1 MIYPAQLHPR
11 LRSTTPEGQQDEI
24 VQTYRA
30 MVALR
35 DNGTWS
41 LRYTDTENHGQ
52 TALQGAPQW
61 MSISRD
67 GDTRSRLL
75 FRVGERLESVYV
87 SPMGEFQMHT
97 HTTLFNAKGGA
108 AQGRVE
114 LHNELFHSASLAAQN
129 ELEVWWERQTKILPQ
144 F

>member
-1 MIYPAQLHPR
+1 MIYPARLHTR

-41 LRYTDTENHGQ
+41 LRYTDTENQGQ

-97 HTTLFNAKGGA
+97 HTTLFNATVEA
-108 AQGRVE
+108 EQGHVE
-114 LHNELFHSASLAAQN
+114 LHYELFLSDSLAAQN
-129 ELEVWWERQTKILPQ
+129 ELEVWWERQT
-144 F
+144 

>member
-1 MIYPAQLHPR
+1 MIYPARLHTR
-11 LRSTTPEGQQDEI
+11 LRSTTTEGQQDEI

-75 FRVGERLESVYV
+75 FRVGERLECLYV

-97 HTTLFNAKGGA
+97 HTTLFNATVDA
-108 AQGRVE
+108 HQGRVE
-114 LHNELFHSASLAAQN
+114 LHYNLFLSDRLAAQN
-129 ELEVWWERQTKILPQ
+129 ELEVWWERQT
-144 F
+144 

>member
-1 MIYPAQLHPR
+1 MIYPARLHTR

-75 FRVGERLESVYV
+75 FRVGKRLESVYV

-97 HTTLFNAKGGA
+97 HTTLFNATVEA
-108 AQGRVE
+108 EQGRVE
-114 LHNELFHSASLAAQN
+114 LHYELFLSDSLAAQN
-129 ELEVWWERQTKILPQ
+129 ELEVWWERQT
-144 F
+144 

>member
-1 MIYPAQLHPR
+1 MIYPARLHTR

-97 HTTLFNAKGGA
+97 HTTLFKTTVEAE
-108 AQGRVE
+108 QGRVE
-114 LHNELFHSASLAAQN
+114 LHYELFLSDSLAAQN
-129 ELEVWWERQTKILPQ
+129 ELEVWWERQM
-144 F
+144 

>member
-1 MIYPAQLHPR
+1 MIYPARLHTR

-35 DNGTWS
+35 DNGIWS

-97 HTTLFNAKGGA
+97 HTTLFNATVEA
-108 AQGRVE
+108 EQGRVE
-114 LHNELFHSASLAAQN
+114 LHYELFLSDSLAAQN
-129 ELEVWWERQTKILPQ
+129 ELEVWWERQT
-144 F
+144 

>member
-1 MIYPAQLHPR
+1 MIYPAQLHTR

-97 HTTLFNAKGGA
+97 HTTLFNATVEA
-108 AQGRVE
+108 EQGRVE
-114 LHNELFHSASLAAQN
+114 LHYELFLSNSLAAQN
-129 ELEVWWERQTKILPQ
+129 ELEVWWERQT
-144 F
+144 

>member
-1 MIYPAQLHPR
+1 MIYPAQLHTR

-97 HTTLFNAKGGA
+97 HTTLFNATVEA
-108 AQGRVE
+108 EQGRVE
-114 LHNELFHSASLAAQN
+114 LHYELFLSNSLAAQS
-129 ELEVWWERQTKILPQ
+129 ELEVWWERQT
-144 F
+144 

>member
-1 MIYPAQLHPR
+1 MIYPAQLHTR
-11 LRSTTPEGQQDEI
+11 LRSTTPEGLQDEI

-41 LRYTDTENHGQ
+41 LRYIDTENHGQ

-97 HTTLFNAKGGA
+97 HTTLFNTTIEAE
-108 AQGRVE
+108 QGRVE
-114 LHNELFHSASLAAQN
+114 LHYELFLSDSLAAQN
-129 ELEVWWERQTKILPQ
+129 ELEVWWERQT
-144 F
+144 

>member
-1 MIYPAQLHPR
+1 MIYPARLHTR

-97 HTTLFNAKGGA
+97 HTTLFNATVEA
-108 AQGRVE
+108 EQGRVE
-114 LHNELFHSASLAAQN
+114 LHYELFLSDRLAAQN
-129 ELEVWWERQTKILPQ
+129 ELEVWWERQT
-144 F
+144 

>member
-1 MIYPAQLHPR
+1 MIYPARLHTR

-97 HTTLFNAKGGA
+97 HTTLFNATVEA
-108 AQGRVE
+108 EQGRVE
-114 LHNELFHSASLAAQN
+114 LHYELFLSNSLAAQN
-129 ELEVWWERQTKILPQ
+129 ELEVWWERQT
-144 F
+144 

>member
-1 MIYPAQLHPR
+1 MIYPAHLHTL

-97 HTTLFNAKGGA
+97 HTTLFNATVEA
-108 AQGRVE
+108 EQGRVE
-114 LHNELFHSASLAAQN
+114 LHYELFLSDSLAAQN
-129 ELEVWWERQTKILPQ
+129 ELEVWWERQT
-144 F
+144 

>member
-1 MIYPAQLHPR
+1 MIYPARLHTR

-97 HTTLFNAKGGA
+97 HTTLFNATVEA
-108 AQGRVE
+108 EQGRVE
-114 LHNELFHSASLAAQN
+114 LHYELFLSDSLAAQN
-129 ELEVWWERQTKILPQ
+129 ELEVWWERQT
-144 F
+144 

>member
-1 MIYPAQLHPR
+1 MIYPARLHTR

-97 HTTLFNAKGGA
+97 HTTLFNATVEA
-108 AQGRVE
+108 EQGRVE
-114 LHNELFHSASLAAQN
+114 LHYELFLSDSLAAQN
-129 ELEVWWERQTKILPQ
+129 DLEVWWERQT
-144 F
+144 

>member
-1 MIYPAQLHPR
+1 MIYPARLHTR

-97 HTTLFNAKGGA
+97 HTTLFNAMVEA
-108 AQGRVE
+108 EQGRVE
-114 LHNELFHSASLAAQN
+114 LHYELFLSDSLAAQN
-129 ELEVWWERQTKILPQ
+129 ELEVWWERQM
-144 F
+144 

>member
-1 MIYPAQLHPR
+1 MIYPARLHTR

-87 SPMGEFQMHT
+87 SPKGEFQMHT
-97 HTTLFNAKGGA
+97 QTTQFKAT
-108 AQGRVE
+108 VE
-114 LHNELFHSASLAAQN
+114 D
-129 ELEVWWERQTKILPQ
+129 
-144 F
+144 

>member
-1 MIYPAQLHPR
+1 MIYPARLHTR

-24 VQTYRA
+24 VQPYRA

-97 HTTLFNAKGGA
+97 HTTLFNATVEA
-108 AQGRVE
+108 EQGRVE
-114 LHNELFHSASLAAQN
+114 LHYELFLSDSLAAQN
-129 ELEVWWERQTKILPQ
+129 ELEVWWERQT
-144 F
+144 

>member
-1 MIYPAQLHPR
+1 MIYPAQLHTR

-97 HTTLFNAKGGA
+97 HTTLFNAMVEA
-108 AQGRVE
+108 EQGRVE
-114 LHNELFHSASLAAQN
+114 LHYELFLSDSLAAQN
-129 ELEVWWERQTKILPQ
+129 ELEVWWERQT
-144 F
+144 

>member
-1 MIYPAQLHPR
+1 MIYPARLHTR

-87 SPMGEFQMHT
+87 SPMGEFQMQT
-97 HTTLFNAKGGA
+97 HTTLFNTTVEAE
-108 AQGRVE
+108 QGRVE
-114 LHNELFHSASLAAQN
+114 LHYELFLSDSLAAQN
-129 ELEVWWERQTKILPQ
+129 ELEVWWERQT
-144 F
+144 

>member
-1 MIYPAQLHPR
+1 MIYPARLHTR

-97 HTTLFNAKGGA
+97 YTTLFNATVEA
-108 AQGRVE
+108 EQGRVE
-114 LHNELFHSASLAAQN
+114 LHYELFLSDSLAAQN
-129 ELEVWWERQTKILPQ
+129 ELEVWWERQM
-144 F
+144 

>member
-1 MIYPAQLHPR
+1 MIYPARLHTR

-75 FRVGERLESVYV
+75 FHVGERLESVYV

-97 HTTLFNAKGGA
+97 HTTLFNAMVEA
-108 AQGRVE
+108 EQGRVE
-114 LHNELFHSASLAAQN
+114 LHYELFLSDSLAAQN
-129 ELEVWWERQTKILPQ
+129 ELEVWWERQM
-144 F
+144 

>member
-1 MIYPAQLHPR
+1 MIYPARLHTR

-52 TALQGAPQW
+52 RALQGAPQW
-61 MSISRD
+61 RSISRD

-97 HTTLFNAKGGA
+97 HTTLFNTMVEAE
-108 AQGRVE
+108 QGRVE
-114 LHNELFHSASLAAQN
+114 LHYELFLSDSLAAQN
-129 ELEVWWERQTKILPQ
+129 ELEVWWERQT
-144 F
+144 

>member
-1 MIYPAQLHPR
+1 MIYPARLHTR

-75 FRVGERLESVYV
+75 FRVGERLKSVYV

-97 HTTLFNAKGGA
+97 HTTLFNAMVEA
-108 AQGRVE
+108 EQGRVE
-114 LHNELFHSASLAAQN
+114 LHYELFLSDRLAAQN
-129 ELEVWWERQTKILPQ
+129 ELKVWWERQT
-144 F
+144 

>member
-1 MIYPAQLHPR
+1 MIYPARLHTR
-11 LRSTTPEGQQDEI
+11 LRSTTPEGQQEEI

-41 LRYTDTENHGQ
+41 LRYTDGENHGQ

-97 HTTLFNAKGGA
+97 PTTLFNATVEA
-108 AQGRVE
+108 EQGRVE
-114 LHNELFHSASLAAQN
+114 LHYELFLSDSLAAQN
-129 ELEVWWERQTKILPQ
+129 ELEVWWERQT
-144 F
+144 

>member
-1 MIYPAQLHPR
+1 MIYPAHLHTR

-24 VQTYRA
+24 QHTCRA

-35 DNGTWS
+35 DDSTWS
-41 LRYTDTENHGQ
+41 LRYADPDNNGQ
-52 TALQGAPQW
+52 TALQGTPQW

-75 FRVGERLESVYV
+75 FRVGERLECLYV

-97 HTTLFNAKGGA
+97 HATLFNATVDA
-108 AQGRVE
+108 HQGRVE
-114 LHNELFHSASLAAQN
+114 LHYDLFLSDRLAAQN
-129 ELEVWWERQTKILPQ
+129 ELEVWWERQT
-144 F
+144 

>member
-1 MIYPAQLHPR
+1 MIYPAQLHTR

-30 MVALR
+30 MVAIR

-97 HTTLFNAKGGA
+97 HTTLFNATVEA
-108 AQGRVE
+108 EQGRVE
-114 LHNELFHSASLAAQN
+114 LHYELFLSDSLAAQN
-129 ELEVWWERQTKILPQ
+129 ELEVWWERQT
-144 F
+144 

>member
-1 MIYPAQLHPR
+1 MIYPARLHTR

-52 TALQGAPQW
+52 TALQGTPQW

-97 HTTLFNAKGGA
+97 HTTLFNAMVEA
-108 AQGRVE
+108 EQGRVE
-114 LHNELFHSASLAAQN
+114 LHYELFLSDSLAAQN
-129 ELEVWWERQTKILPQ
+129 ELEVWWERQT
-144 F
+144 

>member
-1 MIYPAQLHPR
+1 MIYPARLHTR

-67 GDTRSRLL
+67 GDTRLRLL

-97 HTTLFNAKGGA
+97 HTTLFNATVEA
-108 AQGRVE
+108 EQGRVE
-114 LHNELFHSASLAAQN
+114 LHYELFLSDSLAAQN
-129 ELEVWWERQTKILPQ
+129 ELEVWWERQT
-144 F
+144 

>member
-1 MIYPAQLHPR
+1 MIYPARLHTR

-41 LRYTDTENHGQ
+41 LRYTDAENHGQ

-97 HTTLFNAKGGA
+97 HTTLFNATVEA
-108 AQGRVE
+108 EQGRVE
-114 LHNELFHSASLAAQN
+114 LHYELFLSDSLAAQN
-129 ELEVWWERQTKILPQ
+129 ELEVWWERQT
-144 F
+144 

>member
-1 MIYPAQLHPR
+1 MIYPARLHTR

-67 GDTRSRLL
+67 GGTRSRLL

-97 HTTLFNAKGGA
+97 HTTLFNATVEA
-108 AQGRVE
+108 EQGRVE
-114 LHNELFHSASLAAQN
+114 LHYELFLSDSLAAQN
-129 ELEVWWERQTKILPQ
+129 ELEVWWERQT
-144 F
+144 